1 MKPLPVILKSEEGC
15 SMSFVRRLLDY
26 GVVTWL
32 MVVLLWQLLA
42 IGSNPEFLP
51 GPLQTLRGVIELS
64 QDGSLFQYIGISLSR
79 VLTGWVLGS
88 VIAVPVGLLM
98 GRISILRV
106 LTEPFL
112 HFIRFIPPLAFIT
125 LFLLWFGIGEM
136 SKVVLIMYATLF
148 TVILN
153 TMTGVLSVEED
164 KLRSARSM
172 GASERQIMQYVVI
185 PATIPYIFT
194 GIRLAMSSSF
204 MAIIGAEMVASNAG
218 VGFMIWTS
226 RLYFKTDWIFVG
238 LFCLGIM
245 GFFTDRLLIW
255 IGSATL
261 SRYGITRAA
270 FGGKLK

>member
-1 MKPLPVILKSEEGC
+1 
-15 SMSFVRRLLDY
+15 MSLVRRLLNS
-26 GVVTWL
+26 GLATWVIIL
-32 MVVLLWQLLA
+32 LLWQLLA
-42 IGSNPEFLP
+42 MNSNPDFFP
-51 GPLQTLRGVIELS
+51 GPLSTLRGVVELS
-64 QDGSLFQYIGISLSR
+64 QDGSLFRYIGISMLR
-79 VLTGWVLGS
+79 VLKGWVLGS
-88 VIAVPVGLLM
+88 VLAVPIGLLM
-98 GRISILRV
+98 GRSSILRV

-125 LFLLWFGIGEM
+125 LFLLWFGIGET
-136 SKVVLIMYATLF
+136 SKMVLIMYATLF

-164 KLRSARSM
+164 KLRSARCM
-172 GASERQIMQYVVI
+172 GASERQIMQYVII

-204 MAIIGAEMVASNAG
+204 MAIIGAEMVAANEG
-218 VGFMIWTS
+218 IGFMIWSS

-245 GFFTDRLLIW
+245 GFVTDRLLIW
-255 IGSATL
+255 LGNVTL

-270 FGGKLK
+270 FRGKLK

>member
-1 MKPLPVILKSEEGC
+1 
-15 SMSFVRRLLDY
+15 MSFVRRLLNS
-26 GVVTWL
+26 GVATWII
-32 MVVLLWQLLA
+32 VLLFWQLLA
-42 IGSNPEFLP
+42 IGSNPDFLP
-51 GPLQTLRGVIELS
+51 GPVQTLRGVIELS
-64 QDGSLFQYIGISLSR
+64 QDGSLFRYIGISLSR

-88 VIAVPVGLLM
+88 VIAVPAGLLM
-98 GRISILRV
+98 GRNSILRV

-172 GASERQIMQYVVI
+172 GASERQIMQYVII

-204 MAIIGAEMVASNAG
+204 MAIIGAEMVASNEG
-218 VGFMIWTS
+218 IGFMIWTS

-245 GFFTDRLLIW
+245 GFVTDRLLIW
-255 IGSATL
+255 IGSTTL

-270 FGGKLK
+270 FRGKLK